1 MIGESRPRDATRSNI
16 NNHQK
21 GHFMTNKL
29 HLSFEFFAAKTEE
42 GRQKLRITCDKLN
55 QFGPEFYSVTYGAGG
70 STRETTKDLVLGIHR
85 EGYQAAPHLS
95 VGGDSLEDVLRL
107 VQSYKDAGINKLVAL
122 RGDLPSGIG
131 GTKQLVHANEL
142 VALIREHSGDYFEI
156 NVGAYPEIH
165 PEAESYSRDIYWLG
179 EKFRAGADRA
189 ITQYFYNADAYFR
202 FIDEC
207 AKVGIDQPIVPGIMP
222 LTNYHNLVRFS
233 DNCGA
238 EIPRWLRWQ
247 LKERGDNSED
257 LVKYGLDVVTKLC
270 ETLVAGGAPGLHFY
284 TMNQWQN
291 SATLCSNLGLLA
303 K

>member
-1 MIGESRPRDATRSNI
+1 
-16 NNHQK
+16 
-21 GHFMTNKL
+21 MTNEL

-42 GRQKLRITCDKLN
+42 GRQKLKITCEKLDKYN
-55 QFGPEFYSVTYGAGG
+55 PEFYSVTYGAGG
-70 STRETTKDLVLGIHR
+70 STRDTTKDLVLDIQR
-85 EGYQAAPHLS
+85 DGYQAAPHLS
-95 VGGDSLEDVLRL
+95 VGGDSRNEVLAL
-107 VQSYKDAGINKLVAL
+107 VQSYQDAGINKLVAL

-142 VALIREHSGDYFEI
+142 VALIREQSGDHFEI

-165 PEAESYSRDIYWLG
+165 PEAESYSKDIYWLG
-179 EKFRAGADRA
+179 EKFKAGADRA
-189 ITQYFYNADAYFR
+189 ITQYFYNPDAYFR

-207 AKVGIDQPIVPGIMP
+207 TKAGIDKPIVPGIMP

-247 LKERGDNSED
+247 LKERSDNPQD
-257 LVKYGLDVVTKLC
+257 LVKYGLDIVTSLC
-270 ETLVAGGAPGLHFY
+270 EKLVAGGAPGLHFY

-291 SATLCSNLGLLA
+291 SDTLCSNLGLTT

>member
-1 MIGESRPRDATRSNI
+1 
-16 NNHQK
+16 
-21 GHFMTNKL
+21 MTNKI
-29 HLSFEFFAAKTEE
+29 HLSFEFFAAKTDE
-42 GRQKLRITCDKLN
+42 GKQKLKTTCSKLDKYS
-55 QFGPEFYSVTYGAGG
+55 PEFYSVTYGAGG
-70 STRETTKDLVLGIHR
+70 STRDTTKDLVLSIQQ

-95 VGGDSLEDVLRL
+95 FGGDSREEVLAL

-131 GTKQLVHANEL
+131 GAKQLIHANEL
-142 VALIREHSGDYFEI
+142 VALIRDNFGEHFEI

-165 PEAESYSRDIYWLG
+165 PEAESYSKDIYWLG

-202 FIDEC
+202 FVDEC
-207 AKVGIDQPIVPGIMP
+207 VKVGIDKPIVPGIMP

-247 LKERGDNSED
+247 LKERSDNPED
-257 LVKYGLDVVTKLC
+257 LVRYGLDVVTKLC
-270 ETLVAGGAPGLHFY
+270 VTLVAGGAPGLHFY

-291 SATLCSNLGLLA
+291 SDTLCRNLGLA
-303 K
+303 TK

>member
-1 MIGESRPRDATRSNI
+1 
-16 NNHQK
+16 
-21 GHFMTNKL
+21 MTNKL

-85 EGYQAAPHLS
+85 EDYQAAPQLS

>member
-1 MIGESRPRDATRSNI
+1 
-16 NNHQK
+16 
-21 GHFMTNKL
+21 MTNKL
-29 HLSFEFFAAKTEE
+29 HLSFEFFAAKTDE
-42 GRQKLRITCDKLN
+42 GKQKLKTTCNKLDKYS
-55 QFGPEFYSVTYGAGG
+55 PEFYSVTYGAGG
-70 STRETTKDLVLGIHR
+70 STRDTTKDLVLSIQQ

-95 VGGDSLEDVLRL
+95 VGGDSREEVLAL

-131 GTKQLVHANEL
+131 GAKQLIHANEL
-142 VALIREHSGDYFEI
+142 VALIRDNFGEHFEI

-165 PEAESYSRDIYWLG
+165 PEAESYSKDIYWLG

-202 FIDEC
+202 FVDEC
-207 AKVGIDQPIVPGIMP
+207 AKVGIDKPIVPGIMP

-247 LKERGDNSED
+247 LKERSDNPED
-257 LVKYGLDVVTKLC
+257 LVRYGLDVVTKLC

-291 SATLCSNLGLLA
+291 SDTLCRNLGLA
-303 K
+303 TK